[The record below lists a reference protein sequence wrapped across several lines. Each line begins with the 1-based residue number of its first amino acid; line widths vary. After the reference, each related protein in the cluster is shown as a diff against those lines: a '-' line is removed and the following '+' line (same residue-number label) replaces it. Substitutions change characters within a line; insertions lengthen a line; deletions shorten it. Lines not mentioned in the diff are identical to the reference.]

1 MDGTTVAATTIT
13 SWSDTQIVCLVPRWA
28 QSGPVVVVDGSGRA
42 SSGHSYTVG
51 FSAGGPKATGYPVQ
65 YRINENCGDLVGEG
79 AAIQA
84 AFSTWSGAGSRLSL
98 AYAGTTAATANPPT
112 SANGAYEIYFSNTGF
127 TDSGVLAWNWY
138 WYSGGTIVDSN
149 IIFNDFHTWGVGAAP
164 GKFDIETVALHELG
178 HTAGLDDQYLETTK
192 VMGAGR
198 TNMTRRA
205 LSASE
210 VNGAIYLHGVS
221 PTAPPTMPTVTSL
234 THPSQSTWYA
244 NPAPALS
251 FSATDADGVAGYSF
265 VLDQNT
271 GTTPD
276 TVSEG
281 SAASKSYGGLAGGV
295 WYFHVRAVDAVG
307 NWGPTAHFML
317 RIDTSSNP
325 SPVASPVL
333 AATSFSAAGPSAVA
347 YNARAKVTGT
357 LLSATGLARASR
369 PVVLEVSTDNSTWTS
384 AGTAITGATGAFTLY
399 SPKVVGRRFLR
410 VRFAGDAEDASG
422 VSPVLQ
428 VKARLYYSSAP
439 RSSTYTQR
447 YRSTYKVW
455 GYFRPKHA
463 GGSKQI
469 KLKAYRYE
477 RKSNGSYGWVH
488 KRTYSTKASNAS
500 GSSYTKYTGSVRLPS
515 KGRWRVR
522 AYHAEDAGNATSYS
536 GYRYIR
542 VK

>member
-1 MDGTTVAATTIT
+1 
-13 SWSDTQIVCLVPRWA
+13 
-28 QSGPVVVVDGSGRA
+28 
-42 SSGHSYTVG
+42 
-51 FSAGGPKATGYPVQ
+51 
-65 YRINENCGDLVGEG
+65 
-79 AAIQA
+79 
-84 AFSTWSGAGSRLSL
+84 
-98 AYAGTTAATANPPT
+98 
-112 SANGAYEIYFSNTGF
+112 
-127 TDSGVLAWNWY
+127 
-138 WYSGGTIVDSN
+138 
-149 IIFNDFHTWGVGAAP
+149 
-164 GKFDIETVALHELG
+164 
-178 HTAGLDDQYLETTK
+178 
-192 VMGAGR
+192 
-198 TNMTRRA
+198 
-205 LSASE
+205 
-210 VNGAIYLHGVS
+210 
-221 PTAPPTMPTVTSL
+221 
-234 THPSQSTWYA
+234 
-244 NPAPALS
+244 
-251 FSATDADGVAGYSF
+251 
-265 VLDQNT
+265 
-271 GTTPD
+271 
-276 TVSEG
+276 
-281 SAASKSYGGLAGGV
+281 
-295 WYFHVRAVDAVG
+295 
-307 NWGPTAHFML
+307 
-317 RIDTSSNP
+317 
-325 SPVASPVL
+325 
-333 AATSFSAAGPSAVA
+333 
-347 YNARAKVTGT
+347 
-357 LLSATGLARASR
+357 
-369 PVVLEVSTDNSTWTS
+369 VVLEVSTDNSTWTS